1 MSFIPITTEEIKRK
15 GWDSVDVVLITPDA
29 YVDHPSFAMAVIG
42 RVIEKEGFKLAI
54 LSQPDWKDIKEFRK
68 FGKPNLCYAISSGNM
83 DSMINKY
90 THNKKIRSEDDYSP
104 GGKTGKR
111 PDRALIV
118 YANMAKMAYPDVPV
132 ILGGIEATMR
142 KFVHYDYWSDTL
154 RKPILLDSKAD
165 LLVYGMGEKTV
176 IQILKRLKEE
186 KDIRKIRDIRG
197 TVYKIGLSEIE
208 TFKNKPEYIILP
220 SYEEL
225 IKDKMKFAQMT
236 KIIYDNLNPYYSKKL
251 IQLSDTRAVVSNE
264 PQFPLTTAEM
274 DRIYEL
280 PFTYKPHPYYKE
292 KIPAYET
299 VKNSIVI
306 HRGCFGGC
314 SFCSLAYHQ
323 GKFIQS
329 RSKDSIIKEIKKLS
343 EKEKIVITDI
353 GGPSANMYMIK
364 GKNAEICKKCVKNSC
379 LYPRICSNLNMDFS
393 YLINLMKEIR
403 SINNVKKIFV
413 ASGIRMDM
421 ALKSDEYIKEIA
433 RYHTSGQLKV
443 APEHTQKKILDL
455 MKKPEINIFLEFENK
470 FKEYSK
476 KMGKE
481 QYLVTYFISAYP
493 GTTLNDAIDMAV
505 FLKKH
510 NLKPLQINDFLPAP
524 GEYATAVY
532 YSEINPENME
542 KVYVA
547 KKDSERKL
555 HRALIQYFKRE
566 NIPLIIKALKM
577 TKRTNLIPFFVKS

>member
-42 RVIEKEGFKLAI
+42 RVIEEEGFKLAI

-176 IQILKRLKEE
+176 IQILKRLKEK

-225 IKDKMKFAQMT
+225 IKDKIKFAQMT

-329 RSKDSIIKEIKKLS
+329 RSRDSIIKEIKKLS

-364 GKNAEICKKCVKNSC
+364 GKNAQICKKCVKNSC

-403 SINNVKKIFV
+403 NIDNVKKIFV

-421 ALKSDEYIKEIA
+421 ALESDEYIKEIA
-433 RYHTSGQLKV
+433 MHHTSGQLKV

-470 FKEYSK
+470 FKKYSK

-493 GTTLNDAIDMAV
+493 GTTLDDAIDMAV

-524 GEYATAVY
+524 GEYATAIY

-542 KVYVA
+542 KVYVP

-566 NIPLIIKALKM
+566 NIPLIIKALKL

>member
-1 MSFIPITTEEIKRK
+1 MSFIPITQEEIRKK

-42 RVIEKEGFKLAI
+42 RVIEEEGFKLAI

-186 KDIRKIRDIRG
+186 KDIKKIRDIRG

-225 IKDKMKFAQMT
+225 IKDKIKFAQMT

-329 RSKDSIIKEIKKLS
+329 RSRDSIIKEIKKLS

-364 GKNAEICKKCVKNSC
+364 GKNAQICKKCVKNSC

-403 SINNVKKIFV
+403 NIDNVKKIFV

-433 RYHTSGQLKV
+433 MHHTSGQLKV

-470 FKEYSK
+470 FKKYSK

-493 GTTLNDAIDMAV
+493 GTTLDDAIDMAV

-524 GEYATAVY
+524 GEYATAIY

-542 KVYVA
+542 KVYVP

-566 NIPLIIKALKM
+566 NIPLIIKALKL

>member
-1 MSFIPITTEEIKRK
+1 MSFIPITVEETKAK

-42 RVIEKEGFKLAI
+42 RVIEKEGFKVAI
-54 LSQPDWKDIKEFRK
+54 LSQPDWKDIKEFKK

-118 YANMAKMAYPDVPV
+118 YANMAKMAFPEVAV

-176 IQILKRLKEE
+176 IQILKRLQEE
-186 KDIRKIRDIRG
+186 KDIKKIRDIRG

-208 TFKNKPEYIILP
+208 NFKNNPDYIILP
-220 SYEEL
+220 SYEDL
-225 IKDKMKFAQMT
+225 IKDKIKFAQMT
-236 KIIYDNLNPYYSKKL
+236 KIIYDNLNPYSSKKL

-264 PQFPLTTAEM
+264 PQFPLTTDEM
-274 DRIYEL
+274 DRIYDL

-299 VKNSIVI
+299 VKNSIII

-314 SFCSLAYHQ
+314 SFCSLAYHH

-329 RSKDSIIKEIKKLS
+329 RSRASIIKEIKKLS

-364 GKNAEICKKCVKNSC
+364 GKNEELCKKCIKNSC
-379 LYPRICSNLNMDFS
+379 VYPQICSNLNIDFS

-403 SINNVKKIFV
+403 NIINIKKIFV

-421 ALKSDEYIKEIA
+421 ALKSEEYIKEIA
-433 RYHTSGQLKV
+433 WHHTSGQLKV

-455 MKKPEINIFLEFENK
+455 MKKPEINIFLEFEKK

-493 GTTLNDAIDMAV
+493 GTTLDDAIDMAV

-524 GEYATAVY
+524 GEYATAIY
-532 YSEINPENME
+532 YSGINPENMK

>member
-42 RVIEKEGFKLAI
+42 RVIEEEGFKLAI

-493 GTTLNDAIDMAV
+493 GTTLDDAIDMAV

-542 KVYVA
+542 KVYVP

-566 NIPLIIKALKM
+566 NIPLIIKALKL